1 MPTLKER
8 IETLEAAL
16 RDQRDPLTQAAKA
29 DHTPSKR
36 ILELESQ
43 HADLAA
49 KHATLQSEHAATQ
62 KLIIQH
68 NSLISE
74 LENKV
79 QGLLNRALDSNRI
92 ITGVQPDA

>member
-43 HADLAA
+43 HADLTKAVALVPEAIRGELLANLGPGSTIETRLAA
-49 KHATLQSEHAATQ
+49 LEQRLEGFIKGDATHAQ
-62 KLIIQH
+62 
-68 NSLISE
+68 
-74 LENKV
+74 
-79 QGLLNRALDSNRI
+79 
-92 ITGVQPDA
+92 

>member
-16 RDQRDPLTQAAKA
+16 RDQRDPLTQAAKD

-43 HADLAA
+43 HADLAKA
-49 KHATLQSEHAATQ
+49 VAELSNHVAGLDLNDQTLVNDGADYDKRITA
-62 KLIIQH
+62 
-68 NSLISE
+68 
-74 LENKV
+74 LENA
-79 QGLLNRALDSNRI
+79 RANPPI
-92 ITGVQPDA
+92 ITGVQPNAS